1 MQGHYNLYYLFLED
15 RQAHPM
21 KEEDALR
28 IRKYLERFFK
38 NPHPPD
44 SETQENSSSIEAKR

>member
-21 KEEDALR
+21 KKEDALR

-38 NPHPPD
+38 KHPPD

>member
-1 MQGHYNLYYLFLED
+1 MHGHYNLYYLFLED